1 MSRETK
7 EMDKNLPLPPDKMPK
22 CWNEDERMNALFS
35 PFRSKLANP
44 LDWSSKYKFW
54 QSLIHEWLNYRMQC
68 SFSIVDLHV
77 AFRRKGCT
85 PVCLVTVVE
94 ELLRNNEIIS
104 ETDFLKE
111 PCESWTA
118 WSIDIF
124 VKRPLVW
131 SFSKV
136 KSYVMSNEIN
146 KETVYIHQ
154 QVLKN
159 LGETVLS
166 VLENKKENVLV
177 SFSEIVKDC
186 KSEINENISDN
197 TVMLVLIWLRREKR
211 VSFTN
216 NTDNHE
222 LLIKIAV
229 HSSDNVTEVEQGL
242 YKLLQQE
249 NELLKEIVQLEE
261 AKLNVIN
268 EAKSYLARGLRQVAK
283 TRLRKKLEL
292 ENTIQKRAQ
301 TLENIR
307 TLISTIEETHTNTAV
322 LSAYKTGSD
331 VLKKLNESGLSE
343 NNARDIM
350 DDLAEALEEQNEVQ
364 SILSDT
370 FKDNESNADLEQEL
384 EELMKLEEPIL
395 PSVPNSPLKT
405 SVDELEDSF
414 KKLHFENPTIFKKS
428 SSESR
433 SQSIKQKQVSANLEY
448 A

>member
-1 MSRETK
+1 MYTS
-7 EMDKNLPLPPDKMPK
+7 
-22 CWNEDERMNALFS
+22 LFS
-35 PFRSKLANP
+35 NCCRRT
-44 LDWSSKYKFW
+44 SSV
-54 QSLIHEWLNYRMQC
+54 M
-68 SFSIVDLHV
+68 
-77 AFRRKGCT
+77 
-85 PVCLVTVVE
+85 
-94 ELLRNNEIIS
+94 NNEITP
-104 ETDFLKE
+104 EADFLKA

-136 KSYVMSNEIN
+136 KSYVTSNEIN
-146 KETVYIHQ
+146 KETVYIHR

-159 LGETVLS
+159 FGEIVLS

-197 TVMLVLIWLRREKR
+197 TIMLVLIWLRHEKK

-216 NTDNHE
+216 NTDKHE
-222 LLIKIAV
+222 LLVKISV

-249 NELLKEIVQLEE
+249 NELLKEILQLEE
-261 AKLNVIN
+261 AKLDVIN

-292 ENTIQKRAQ
+292 EKTIQKRAQ

-343 NNARDIM
+343 SKARDIM

-364 SILSDT
+364 CILSDT

-384 EELMKLEEPIL
+384 EELMKLKDPIL
-395 PSVPNSPLKT
+395 PSVPNSPLNT
-405 SVDELEDSF
+405 SVEELEDSF
-414 KKLHFENPTIFKKS
+414 KKLHFESPAVSKKS
-428 SSESR
+428 WLESKSESE
-433 SQSIKQKQVSANLEY
+433 SIKKKQVLAEPEY